1 MINNFINVMVIGVC
15 FYLFDLLWRGSQL
28 YEKLISKKSINNV
41 GMKLIMII
49 ISLVMIV
56 ISMTEARITSGI
68 FASYTI
74 KLIIQGIC
82 LVILYIM
89 TSFIFMDKFIKTKK
103 PSNAE

>member
-1 MINNFINVMVIGVC
+1 MINNFINVVVIAGC
-15 FYLFDLLWRGSQL
+15 FYLFDLVWRGSQL
-28 YEKLISKKSINNV
+28 YNRLISKKSINNI
-41 GMKLIMII
+41 GTKFIMII
-49 ISLVMIV
+49 ISIVMIV

-103 PSNAE
+103 TSNAE